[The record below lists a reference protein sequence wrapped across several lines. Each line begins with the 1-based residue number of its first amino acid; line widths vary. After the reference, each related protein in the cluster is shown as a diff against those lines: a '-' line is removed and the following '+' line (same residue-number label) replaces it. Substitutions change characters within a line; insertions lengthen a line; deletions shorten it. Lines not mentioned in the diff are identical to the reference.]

1 MKCVLEE
8 ATRAHDVVAEW
19 REGDAGSRS
28 VASVVMRHART
39 ADLVVAS
46 QTAPHWKG
54 SLDLDI
60 AERLAFESGR
70 PVLIVPNMGSHHPI
84 PKRIV
89 VGFTDTR
96 EATRA
101 VFDALPLL
109 QRADNVTVIE
119 VDPRPGPETAEIRSA
134 LCATLS
140 LHGVACEEETAA
152 SRHGNVGNALLA
164 CCERM

>member
-1 MKCVLEE
+1 
-8 ATRAHDVVAEW
+8 
-19 REGDAGSRS
+19 
-28 VASVVMRHART
+28 
-39 ADLVVAS
+39 
-46 QTAPHWKG
+46 
-54 SLDLDI
+54 
-60 AERLAFESGR
+60 LALESGR

-89 VGFTDTR
+89 VGFTDKR

-140 LHGVACEEETAA
+140 LHGVTCETDTTR
-152 SRHGNVGNALLA
+152 SRHGDVGDALLA
-164 CCERM
+164 CCERMKADLLVMGCYGHSRLREFVLEGASRHLLQGMTLPVLMSQ